1 MNLDAVRNKNIGP
14 NELSK
19 SSFHLKEVTNWLSVL
34 FKRLKSY
41 MKTDG
46 KVQFSREI
54 LQ

>member
-1 MNLDAVRNKNIGP
+1 MNLDTVRNKNIGA

-19 SSFHLKEVTNWLSVL
+19 SSFHFKGVTNWLSVL